1 MSKNDD
7 EVLVRVEGVSKKFC
21 RSLKK
26 SLWYGV
32 CDIASE
38 LNPFGRTAAFANSHK
53 NLTTDGSDG
62 HGYGTAV
69 RNQRADSAEFL
80 EGHSQAG
87 LQMESEKLASIR
99 SANAASG
106 SLENSSSV
114 LISEISGKKSSPA
127 HDSGPVTRHQSPVTP
142 EASLRDGEFFA
153 VKDVSFEL
161 RRGECLGLIGH
172 NGAGKTTLLKM
183 LNGLIKPDAGSIT
196 MRGRV
201 GALIA
206 LGAGFNPIL
215 TGRENIYIN
224 GSVLGLT
231 KKEID
236 AKIDEIIDF
245 ADIGEFIDT
254 PVQNYSS
261 GMSVR
266 LGFAVAT
273 AMNPDVLILDE
284 VLAVGDTSFRAK
296 CFKRI
301 GNIARDCAIIFVSH
315 DPSQVS
321 RICTKAILMESGEC
335 KYAGPTAEVLDK
347 YNTGLA
353 AKSGAAMTLHTA
365 DAIEAFDPI
374 LSDQPQIVQA
384 GSSLTLTLKLRSRK
398 SLPVGIAFINFIDLA
413 NTAVGQID
421 FSSHLPAIPEGD
433 SALILTIDRVDLAQG
448 NYSLNLAIFASNR
461 RETLVHAVNFAQ
473 IKVTGE
479 PYMWCAYKMPLGRLE
494 IQTPRA

>member
-38 LNPFGRTAAFANSHK
+38 LNPFGRNTGQSTANK
-53 NLTTDGSDG
+53 NLTTEDTESTEG
-62 HGYGTAV
+62 GTGLRLSGPAGAAFSNPTTSGLAV
-69 RNQRADSAEFL
+69 DSQNT
-80 EGHSQAG
+80 S
-87 LQMESEKLASIR
+87 LAR
-99 SANAASG
+99 AAS
-106 SLENSSSV
+106 NPCSSGEKA
-114 LISEISGKKSSPA
+114 L
-127 HDSGPVTRHQSPVTP
+127 DSGPSPLDSTHG
-142 EASLRDGEFFA
+142 LRAGEFFA

-245 ADIGEFIDT
+245 AEIREFIDM
-254 PVQNYSS
+254 PVQSYSS

-266 LGFAVAT
+266 LGFAVASN
-273 AMNPDVLILDE
+273 MEPDILILDE
-284 VLAVGDTSFRAK
+284 VLAVGDIKFRNK
-296 CFKRI
+296 CYDKI
-301 GNIARDCAIIFVSH
+301 GSLIKKSAVILVTHNMSHVSTICTRSLLMKKGH
-315 DPSQVS
+315 SQVFNNPEEGIREIEKQMQIEGKNDGFEYIKPPITS
-321 RICTKAILMESGEC
+321 AYISNYKKSLSQGDDFELEITAVADSFISQLSLRILLYNSEKM
-335 KYAGPTAEVLDK
+335 PTIDWWSDRYDFDFSLK
-347 YNTGLA
+347 KGSNKINI
-353 AKSGAAMTLHTA
+353 KSG
-365 DAIEAFDPI
+365 PI
-374 LSDQPQIVQA
+374 F
-384 GSSLTLTLKLRSRK
+384 LK
-398 SLPVGIAFINFIDLA
+398 
-413 NTAVGQID
+413 
-421 FSSHLPAIPEGD
+421 H
-433 SALILTIDRVDLAQG
+433 G
-448 NYSLNLAIFASNR
+448 NYSLHIVIRDSSGLEAIYCSYLKHSIFVAGKN
-461 RETLVHAVNFAQ
+461 
-473 IKVTGE
+473 IG
-479 PYMWCAYKMPLGRLE
+479 CANQLPKGKFE
-494 IQTPRA
+494 ILN